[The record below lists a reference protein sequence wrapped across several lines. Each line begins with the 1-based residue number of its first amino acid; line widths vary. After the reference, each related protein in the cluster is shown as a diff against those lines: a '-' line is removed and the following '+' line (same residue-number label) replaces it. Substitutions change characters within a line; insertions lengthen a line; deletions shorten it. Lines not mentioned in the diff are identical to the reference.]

1 MALFAQDIGKR
12 AKMRDVE
19 NLAQRMAR
27 TQRNLLDALTDLDKL
42 GKEMDAA
49 AREALERELN
59 ELERAMQALMEALSK
74 LPSQLPDEFLN
85 SEALHN
91 LELKRH
97 DAGRSSNCASNCSRE
112 TRRTPNGWPKTCCA
126 R

>member
-27 TQRNLLDALTDLDKL
+27 TQKNLLDALTDLDKL

-49 AREALERELN
+49 TREALERELN
-59 ELERAMQALMEALSK
+59 ELEKAMQALMEALSK
-74 LPSQLPDEFLN
+74 LPSELPDEFLN
-85 SEALHN
+85 SEALQN
-91 LELKRH
+91 LELSDMMQTLQQLREQLQQGNLA
-97 DAGRSSNCASNCSRE
+97 DANGLRRICS
-112 TRRTPNGWPKTCCA
+112 A